1 MKLRTMKAVFVL
13 GPALLCAAVSVAQE
27 GPATFRAAVRVVNVP
42 CTVRDP
48 QRNYVSNLTK
58 EDFTIREDGV
68 EQKVSYF
75 AAPGE
80 DRLSI
85 TLLLDTNPPMLD
97 YLRTEKNAVIEFF
110 KRPLG
115 SSESAALT
123 RFDHDFWIVADFTES
138 AERLRAAAGR
148 LPERGAAADAKLE
161 KRMPLKGVAGSRVV
175 QTGRNAQ
182 LYEAIYLAAHHM
194 QERTGR
200 KALIVVSDWSD
211 LGTRLGLESVL
222 EAAEKSSTILYPVR
236 LSEHMTL
243 AQGGRIEAATNA
255 MLRKLADD
263 TGGRNLE
270 VNADHPLEAL
280 LEQIRQELRAQYLL
294 GYTPLG
300 TAGANAYR
308 RIEVAVHTAGLQ
320 VRARAGYDS
329 GAKPEKAA
337 EKTAAFS
344 ATGTAEAPPPK
355 VPQTLETVNGQ
366 TPPRPG
372 CTLFTASGPRV
383 GLLGGMESLVSFA
396 ETDAAG
402 PEDAEAARIVEE
414 VAETYRKAQSI
425 DMRGVWET
433 EQRARF
439 AEREFDRLD
448 ARFLSE
454 RSKATISLTME
465 RPGAVRL
472 DLDAT
477 WIRLPTPTAE
487 PFASRYRFVTDGS
500 SEWMYW
506 PASGVYSRSAAS
518 GRAREAFA
526 AVLDR
531 YSHPANYPADLRVVR
546 RAANGEGPANAPPY
560 VVLRG
565 RGPLAG
571 LTHEYWVEEKHHVV
585 FFERISDW
593 AGHFT
598 ASLTWTDQSLNLT
611 LARESFVFAPPPGTI
626 QAADPLGLPEPHC
639 GAEFPFIALPSET
652 TPADFTLPDQAGQA
666 VRFAE
671 LKGTPLVLT
680 FWHTWSPLAAV
691 QLLELEKFQKERG
704 ARGVVV
710 LGYTD
715 EPPEVVRAF
724 LQKNGLTIR
733 TMIDRDQ
740 SVKWLYPRT
749 PGWRAMRYE
758 PTTVVVARDGRSAMA
773 WPGGLSAEG
782 LRQAMQASR
791 K

>member
-1 MKLRTMKAVFVL
+1 MKAVFAA
-13 GPALLCAAVSVAQE
+13 GAALLCAAAAGAQDNL
-27 GPATFRAAVRVVNVP
+27 PAFRAAVRVVNVP
-42 CTVRDP
+42 CTVRDG
-48 QRNYVSNLTK
+48 QGDYVSKLTK

-68 EQKVSYF
+68 EQKVTYF

-85 TLLLDTNPPMLD
+85 TLLLDTNSPMLD
-97 YLRTEKNAVIEFF
+97 YLRTEKNAAIEFF

-123 RFDHDFWIVADFTES
+123 QFDPDFRIVADFTES
-138 AERLRAAAGR
+138 AERLRAAAER
-148 LPERGAAADAKLE
+148 LPERGAAADPKLE
-161 KRMPLKGVAGSRVV
+161 KRTDLPGAAGSGVI

-182 LYEAIYLAAHHM
+182 LYEATYLAARHM

-211 LGTRLGLESVL
+211 LGTHLGLENVL
-222 EAAEKSSTILYPVR
+222 QAAEESSTIIYPVR
-236 LSEHMTL
+236 LSDPMRV
-243 AQGGRIEAATNA
+243 AQAGRTEAATNA
-255 MLRKLADD
+255 LLRKLAED
-263 TGGRNLE
+263 TGGRTLE

-280 LEQIRQELRAQYLL
+280 LEQIRQELHAQYLL
-294 GYTPLG
+294 GYTPLAA
-300 TAGANAYR
+300 AGASAYR
-308 RIEVAVHTAGLQ
+308 RIEVAVDTAGLR

-329 GAKPEKAA
+329 GTKPEQAA
-337 EKTAAFS
+337 EETAAFS
-344 ATGTAEAPPPK
+344 ATGTAAAPPPTR
-355 VPQTLETVNGQ
+355 PRALENITARA
-366 TPPRPG
+366 PSRPA
-372 CTLFTASGPRV
+372 CTLFSASGPRT
-383 GLLGGMESLVSFA
+383 GLFAGMESLRPFA
-396 ETDAAG
+396 EKDAAG
-402 PEDAEAARIVEE
+402 PEDAEAARIVGE

-433 EQRARF
+433 EERARF
-439 AEREFDRLD
+439 AEREFDRVD
-448 ARFLSE
+448 ARLLSE

-477 WIRLPTPTAE
+477 WTRVPAVTAE
-487 PFASRYRFVTDGS
+487 PFASQYRFVTDGS

-506 PASGVYSRSAAS
+506 PASGVYSRSPAS

-526 AVLDR
+526 AVWDR
-531 YSHPANYPADLRVVR
+531 YAELANYPADLRVVR
-546 RAANGEGPANAPPY
+546 HATGASPY

-565 RGPLAG
+565 RGPVAG
-571 LTHEYWVEEKHHVV
+571 LTHEYWVEEKYHVV

-593 AGHFT
+593 AGHIT
-598 ASLTWTDQSLNLT
+598 ADLTWKEQSLNLT
-611 LARESFVFAPPPGTI
+611 VERESFVFAPPPGAV

-639 GAEFPFIALPSET
+639 EAAFPYRALPSET
-652 TPADFTLPDQAGQA
+652 TPADFTLPDQTGQA

-671 LKGTPLVLT
+671 LKGTAMVLT
-680 FWHTWSPLAAV
+680 FWHTWSPVAAA
-691 QLLELEKFQKERG
+691 QLRELERFQKQRG

-724 LQKNGLTIR
+724 LQKNGLTLR
-733 TMIDRDQ
+733 TMIDRDH
-740 SVKWLYPRT
+740 SAKWLYPRT
-749 PGWRAMRYE
+749 PGWRDMRYE
-758 PTTVVVARDGRSAMA
+758 PTTVVVARNGRIATA
-773 WPGGLSAEG
+773 WPGGLSSEG
-782 LRQAMQASR
+782 LQQAMRVSG